1 MNKLIKSVCLGA
13 ALGIGATAAYA
24 ADFQGEGGQL
34 ASVKINETS
43 SDSYPI
49 ERGSLVVYE
58 NGLLPRKYQW
68 GGQACNGKN
77 LSEFNQNILTR
88 VIPSRTVNLT
98 PFYKGGGG
106 GVRCLVGFRLQDPF
120 LYVD

>member
-13 ALGIGATAAYA
+13 ALGIAATAAH
-24 ADFQGEGGQL
+24 ADTQGDGGQL
-34 ASVKINETS
+34 AGVKINETS
-43 SDSYPI
+43 SDNYAF

-77 LSEFNQNILTR
+77 LSEQNQNILAR
-88 VIPSRTVNLT
+88 VVASRAVTIT
-98 PFYKGGGG
+98 PFYKTGGGN
-106 GVRCLVGFRLQDPF
+106 VRCLVGFRLQDPF